1 LQAFLIFEPMVKIL
15 IVAATEGEVSKITE
29 HLEFSSHGTKELKH
43 YKYYNAEVDVLI
55 TGVGM
60 VATAYHL
67 GRLLA
72 NSFYTVI
79 YNIGV
84 CGCFDRTIELG
95 TVVHV
100 TSDSFPEIG
109 AQDGEKFLSVF
120 DMGLMNKDDSPFK
133 DKELFSYHPPQL
145 KTMNNLKQV
154 KGITVNTVSESLPQS
169 IIHNP
174 QSPIIE
180 SMEGAAFLYAS
191 LSEQI
196 PCAQIRG
203 ISNYVEKRNKA
214 NWQMEK
220 AIENL
225 THTMLNILSEI
236 SENA

>member
-1 LQAFLIFEPMVKIL
+1 
-15 IVAATEGEVSKITE
+15 
-29 HLEFSSHGTKELKH
+29 
-43 YKYYNAEVDVLI
+43 
-55 TGVGM
+55 
-60 VATAYHL
+60 
-67 GRLLA
+67 
-72 NSFYTVI
+72 
-79 YNIGV
+79 
-84 CGCFDRTIELG
+84 
-95 TVVHV
+95 
-100 TSDSFPEIG
+100 
-109 AQDGEKFLSVF
+109 
-120 DMGLMNKDDSPFK
+120 
-133 DKELFSYHPPQL
+133 
-145 KTMNNLKQV
+145 MNNLKQV

>member
-1 LQAFLIFEPMVKIL
+1 MIKIL
-15 IVAATEGEVSKITE
+15 IVSATEGEVSKITE
-29 HLEFSSHGTKELKH
+29 HLEVFSSGTKELKH
-43 YKYYNAEVDVLI
+43 FRYNNAEVDVLI

-60 VATAYHL
+60 VGTAYHL

-84 CGCFDRTIELG
+84 CGCFDRSIELG

-109 AQDGEKFLSVF
+109 ALDGDKFLSVF
-120 DMGLMNKDDSPFK
+120 DMGLMNKDESPFK
-133 DKELFSYHPPQL
+133 DGELFSYHPPQL
-145 KTMNNLKQV
+145 KTLNKLKQV
-154 KGITVNTVSESLPQS
+154 KGITVNTVSEVLSPKSQVLS
-169 IIHNP
+169 INPNP
-174 QSPIIE
+174 QTPQIE
-180 SMEGAAFLYAS
+180 SMEGAAFLYAC
-191 LSEQI
+191 LKEQI

>member
-1 LQAFLIFEPMVKIL
+1 MIKIL
-15 IVAATEGEVSKITE
+15 IVSATEGEVSKITE
-29 HLEFSSHGTKELKH
+29 HLEIASLGTKELRH
-43 YKYYNAEVDVLI
+43 FRYGDAEVDILI

-60 VATAYHL
+60 VATAYHI

-84 CGCFDRTIELG
+84 CGSFDRTIPLG
-95 TVVHV
+95 TVVHI
-100 TSDSFPEIG
+100 TSDSFPEMG
-109 AQDGEKFLSVF
+109 AQDGDKFLSVF
-120 DMGLMNKDDSPFK
+120 DMGLMNKDESPFK
-133 DKELFSYHPPQL
+133 DGALFSYHPPQL
-145 KTMNNLKQV
+145 KSLNNLKQV
-154 KGITVNTVSESLPQS
+154 RGITVNTVSEVLSPKSQVQS
-169 IIHNP
+169 TNP
-174 QSPIIE
+174 NLQSPQVE
-180 SMEGAAFLYAS
+180 SMEGAAFLYAC

-196 PCAQIRG
+196 PCAQIRAV
-203 ISNYVEKRNKA
+203 SNYVEKRNKA